1 MELRLIPAAIIFI
14 GSYFPLSMILLSQ
27 DFKYEMMGWKFCP
40 DLFVDFNSCM
50 MPFSNPALSIGFF
63 VVCLVCFVVTVIT
76 LKVKTPSQQ
85 ITVKEVKHI
94 PTDLMN
100 YVLPYIV
107 SFMSIQYSETSKF
120 VGFLIFLGWL
130 FWLSYKSGQIIL
142 NPILIALGWKLYEI
156 KFSFVGSSNDL
167 IGKALSRTDFA
178 TNAICVTETIQDVI
192 IKKE

>member
-1 MELRLIPAAIIFI
+1 VELRLIPAVIIFI

-27 DFKYEMMGWKFCP
+27 DFKYDMMNWKFCS
-40 DLFVDFNSCM
+40 DFFVDFTSCVI
-50 MPFSNPALSIGFF
+50 PFSNPALSIGFF
-63 VVCLVCFVVTVIT
+63 VVCLGCFVVTVIT

-85 ITVKEVKHI
+85 IIVKEVKHV

-156 KFSFVGSSNDL
+156 KFSYVGSSNDL

-178 TNAICVTETIQDVI
+178 TNAICVTETIQDII